1 MIITDGVHVVST
13 DSEDELHKFA
23 RKVGLKRQWYQNHP
37 RHPHYDII
45 SPRLLQRAY
54 ALGAEKVEGFDIL
67 KRAWWAQPRKE
78 EAS

>member
-13 DSEDELHKFA
+13 ESEEELHTFA

-45 SPRLLQRAY
+45 SPKLLQRAY
-54 ALGAEKVEGFDIL
+54 TLGAEKVSGFDIL

-78 EAS
+78 EVS

>member
-13 DSEDELHKFA
+13 ESEEELHKFA

-45 SPRLLQRAY
+45 SPRVLLR
-54 ALGAEKVEGFDIL
+54 G
-67 KRAWWAQPRKE
+67 
-78 EAS
+78 